1 MPVTI
6 AIDGPAGAGKS
17 TVARRVALQL
27 DLTYIDT
34 GAMYRAIAWK
44 AIQQGLRNDDAS
56 HLAELAASLR
66 LTFSALSSDGEQ
78 QVYVDDTDV
87 TQDIRLPEVSS
98 RTSEISALPALR
110 RIVVAQQQQMGRS
123 AERGVVLEGRDI
135 GTVVFPDAE
144 IKIFLTASPEERA
157 RRRVSELTTRGLA
170 ATYEQVLSDQK
181 ARDSRDSRRV
191 DSPLLAADDAIVLDT
206 DTLTINEVVARILF
220 VCTSRTGLHTTVERV
235 EKQKPQPTAGMP
247 I

>member
-17 TVARRVALQL
+17 TVARRVALEL

-44 AIQQGLRNDDAS
+44 AVQQGIGADDAEA
-56 HLAELAASLR
+56 LAGLAASIR
-66 LTFSALSSDGEQ
+66 LTFSSVSPAGEQ
-78 QVYVDDTDV
+78 KVFIEGRDV
-87 TQDIRLPEVSS
+87 TSEIRLPEISN

-110 RIVVAQQQQMGRS
+110 RVVVAQQQELGRS

-135 GTVVFPDAE
+135 GSVVFPDAE
-144 IKIFLTASPEERA
+144 VKIFLTASPEERA
-157 RRRVSELTTRGLA
+157 RRRVSELTARGLN
-170 ATYEQVLSDQK
+170 ATYEEVLAHQK
-181 ARDSRDSRRV
+181 ARDLRDSRRV

-206 DTLTINEVVARILF
+206 DTMTISEVVARILL
-220 VCTSRTGLHTTVERV
+220 VCTSKTQLRV
-235 EKQKPQPTAGMP
+235 TADRFESQNKRSAV
-247 I
+247 

>member
-17 TVARRVALQL
+17 TVARRVALEL

-44 AIQQGLRNDDAS
+44 AVQQGIGADDAEA
-56 HLAELAASLR
+56 LAGLAASIR
-66 LTFSALSSDGEQ
+66 LTFSSVSPAGEQ
-78 QVYVDDTDV
+78 KVFIEGRDV
-87 TQDIRLPEVSS
+87 TSEIRLPEISN

-110 RIVVAQQQQMGRS
+110 RVVVAQQQELGRS

-135 GTVVFPDAE
+135 GSVVFPDAE
-144 IKIFLTASPEERA
+144 VKIFLTASPEERA
-157 RRRVSELTTRGLA
+157 RRRVSELTARGLN
-170 ATYEQVLSDQK
+170 ATYEEVLADQK
-181 ARDSRDSRRV
+181 ARDLRDSRRV

-206 DTLTINEVVARILF
+206 DTMTISEVVARILL
-220 VCTSRTGLHTTVERV
+220 VCTSKTQLRV
-235 EKQKPQPTAGMP
+235 TADRFESQNKRSAV
-247 I
+247 